1 MYRSALE
8 DLNAWELIPNLKS
21 LLIRGGRQVGK
32 TYLVRIFAKKS
43 FEHLLE
49 INLDRGPEISPSVF
63 SGKASSPWRPFH
75 EV

>member
-32 TYLVRIFAKKS
+32 TYLVRMFAKKS

-49 INLDRGPEISPSVF
+49 INLD
-63 SGKASSPWRPFH
+63 
-75 EV
+75 